1 MTDGRIEDI
10 AFELY
15 GIANAL
21 EMARMNYVDDAA
33 ASDNL
38 TKASDTMRALTAH
51 LRNLAEE
58 IKTTSGY

>member
-1 MTDGRIEDI
+1 MPDGRIDDI

-21 EMARMNYVDDAA
+21 EMARIYYIDDVGT
-33 ASDNL
+33 SDNL
-38 TKASDTMRALTAH
+38 TKASDTMRAATAH

-58 IKTTSGY
+58 IKTASGY